1 MANRKLTVYS
11 IDLNDMKKTEMAEF
25 SLVGDKVKSKFSNKM
40 FEREMTKEGIYTP
53 RGTYKP
59 DDGKD
64 FMDALEHAYKRSST
78 IIVERA

>member
-40 FEREMTKEGIYTP
+40 FEREMTKEGIPTAK
-53 RGTYKP
+53 GTYKP
-59 DDGKD
+59 DDGAD
-64 FMDALEHAYKRSST
+64 FMDALEKAYTRSST